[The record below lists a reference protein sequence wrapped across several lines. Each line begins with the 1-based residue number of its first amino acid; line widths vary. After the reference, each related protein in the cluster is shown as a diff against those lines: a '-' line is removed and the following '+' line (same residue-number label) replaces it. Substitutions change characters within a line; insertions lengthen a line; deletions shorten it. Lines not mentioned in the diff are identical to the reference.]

1 MTPPPADGAPAA
13 PGGKMRC
20 EEAATPTEAL
30 ARLKQAA
37 DPGHPSGLVSLD
49 LQMPEMDGLALARA
63 IRREPSGKAAPLIL
77 LTSWGQHGAARAAR
91 EVRDRRLSPEAR
103 PGRPAPGLL
112 DGGPGPA
119 GDRPGPRPR
128 DKRGDR
134 ADVVANGQ
142 EAVLAFESIPHDL
155 ILMDC
160 QMPEMDGFEA
170 ARDPPD

>member
-1 MTPPPADGAPAA
+1 
-13 PGGKMRC
+13 MRC

-103 PGRPAPGLL
+103 PGRPAPGVL

-128 DKRGDR
+128 EERGAGRTDAAGGPR
-134 ADVVANGQ
+134 PDPGGRGQ
-142 EAVLAFESIPHDL
+142 HDQSAV
-155 ILMDC
+155 C
-160 QMPEMDGFEA
+160 
-170 ARDPPD
+170 